1 MFDELKEV
9 TYLKKYY
16 NYFDQKV
23 KSFVSSDLIK
33 ADVDEEYNDTL
44 NKLSKNGQFY
54 EIKRSSI
61 ETQRKS
67 SLDSP
72 ESFNKKNKGN
82 KRKRTIID
90 YVERKEIANKNNKIK
105 SIKSLA
111 VEVKSNVAITTRFLK
126 RKMLMFAETSL
137 KGFVYDM
144 IDVFMYPDD
153 AVQKIYK
160 KHQVKTCKLYQ
171 NLTDADGTSLTFV
184 FICNHES
191 TICEKDSR
199 RIIFE
204 VMIASKI
211 LNRLEL
217 SDDFWAQFDVQNKKL
232 KKQVGLHEIE
242 SINNPNIL
250 TISINP
256 KEYFEKCRDKN
267 INKKH
272 KGLKRDT
279 PGMDFEAYSSR
290 LASLHEFCDKPKTN
304 KIKQKRFQI
313 INSSMRMVSVN
324 KTQFAGLNDKRF
336 YFHDGIVSLLFGH
349 YLLEDSRK
357 EKEKFK

>member
-1 MFDELKEV
+1 M
-9 TYLKKYY
+9 
-16 NYFDQKV
+16 
-23 KSFVSSDLIK
+23 
-33 ADVDEEYNDTL
+33 
-44 NKLSKNGQFY
+44 
-54 EIKRSSI
+54 
-61 ETQRKS
+61 
-67 SLDSP
+67 
-72 ESFNKKNKGN
+72 KG
-82 KRKRTIID
+82 
-90 YVERKEIANKNNKIK
+90 
-105 SIKSLA
+105 
-111 VEVKSNVAITTRFLK
+111 
-126 RKMLMFAETSL
+126 KMLVFAKTSL

-153 AVQKIYK
+153 TIQKIYEK
-160 KHQVKTCKLYQ
+160 YQVKICKLYQ
-171 NLTDADGTSLTFV
+171 NLTDIDSTSLTFV

-191 TICEKDSR
+191 TIYEKDSR

-211 LNRLEL
+211 LNTLDL
-217 SDDFWAQFDVQNKKL
+217 SDDFWTQFDVQNKKL
-232 KKQVGLHEIE
+232 KKQVGLYEIE

-250 TISINP
+250 TIPINQ
-256 KEYFEKCRDKN
+256 KEYFEKYRDKN

-279 PGMDFEAYSSR
+279 PRMDFEAYSCR
-290 LASLHEFCDKPKTN
+290 LASLHEFCDKQKTN

-313 INSSMRMVSVN
+313 INSGMRMVSVN

-336 YFHDGIVSLLFGH
+336 YFQDGIVSLPFGH